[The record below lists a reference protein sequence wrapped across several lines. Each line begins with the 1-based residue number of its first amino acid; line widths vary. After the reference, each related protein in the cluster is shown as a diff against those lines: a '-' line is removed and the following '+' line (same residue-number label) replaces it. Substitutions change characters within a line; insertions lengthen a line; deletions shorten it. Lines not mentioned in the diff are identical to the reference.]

1 MAPPDGL
8 EPPTRT
14 LGRCRSVQ
22 LSYGGRVTGY
32 PYDRPVATDDE
43 AADLVLYVTANCHLC
58 ADAAILL
65 DELVGPNG
73 YRVVDVETDGELL
86 GRYGGRVPVLTAD
99 GRDRLEAPITGPDLV
114 ELLGELGYST
124 MTVPF
129 MPGWMVHRK

>member
-22 LSYGGRVTGY
+22 LSYGGPATGY
-32 PYDRPVATDDE
+32 PYDPPMATGDE

-65 DELVGPNG
+65 DELVGPEA
-73 YRVVDVETDGELL
+73 YEAIDIETDPDLVA
-86 GRYGGRVPVLTAD
+86 RYGWRVPVVAAG
-99 GRDRLEAPITGPDLV
+99 GRDRLEAPISGPDLV
-114 ELLGELGYST
+114 KLLEELGYST
-124 MTVPF
+124 TTLPF
-129 MPGWMVHRK
+129 MPG

>member
-14 LGRCRSVQ
+14 LGRCRSIQ
-22 LSYGGRVTGY
+22 LSYGGLVTGY
-32 PYDRPVATDDE
+32 PYDRAVATDDE

-58 ADAAILL
+58 TDAVILL
-65 DELVGPNG
+65 DDLVGPDE
-73 YRVVDVETDGELL
+73 YRVVDVETDSTLMD
-86 GRYGGRVPVLTAD
+86 RYGGRVPVLSAD

-124 MTVPF
+124 TTLPF
-129 MPGWMVHRK
+129 MPG